1 MSYGYS
7 ARVIKAN
14 VFQDDSLL
22 GVKLGRL
29 CIALDIPVSA
39 IAKDAGVS
47 KQTVYNW
54 FMGKCDPHP
63 SLTAK
68 IQELITQIENHK

>member
-7 ARVIKAN
+7 ARVINAN
-14 VFQDDSLL
+14 KSHDDDSV
-22 GVKLGRL
+22 GVQLGRV
-29 CIALDIPVSA
+29 CIALDIPVSVVA
-39 IAKDAGVS
+39 ENAGVS

-68 IQELITQIENHK
+68 IQELITQLKNHK

>member
-54 FMGKCDPHP
+54 FTGKCAPHP